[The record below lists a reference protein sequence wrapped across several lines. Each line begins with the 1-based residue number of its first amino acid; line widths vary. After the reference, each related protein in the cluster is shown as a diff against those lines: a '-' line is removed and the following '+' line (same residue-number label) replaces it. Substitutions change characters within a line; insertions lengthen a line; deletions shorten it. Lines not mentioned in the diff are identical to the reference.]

1 MEFSCC
7 WPSSRVTCPRFRG
20 PTSRYVLPATSL
32 AYVLVA
38 LVGHFRLHEEISPT
52 RWLGIALIAAG
63 VGFVAA
69 GPSVTPR
76 HEFPGRYPR
85 SRSLGDEVMK
95 DLYAWAAI
103 GLIVLAST
111 TGDVLLSYSM
121 KRVGD
126 VGELWKRRGI
136 LAVVGRVL
144 TTPTFAL
151 GLMAMGIA
159 FYSLLF
165 GLSWGNLSLVV
176 PASASLTFVANAVA
190 ARIFLHERVG
200 RRRWIAA
207 LLVAGG
213 VVLMAV

>member
-1 MEFSCC
+1 MS
-7 WPSSRVTCPRFRG
+7 
-20 PTSRYVLPATSL
+20 
-32 AYVLVA
+32 
-38 LVGHFRLHEEISPT
+38 
-52 RWLGIALIAAG
+52 
-63 VGFVAA
+63 
-69 GPSVTPR
+69 
-76 HEFPGRYPR
+76 
-85 SRSLGDEVMK
+85 

-103 GLIVLAST
+103 ALIILAST

-126 VGELWKRRGI
+126 VGELRKRRGT
-136 LAVVGRVL
+136 LAVLARVL

-151 GLMAMGIA
+151 GLMAMAVA

-190 ARIFLHERVG
+190 ARLFLHERVS

-207 LLVAGG
+207 LLVASG
-213 VVLMAV
+213 VALMAV

>member
-1 MEFSCC
+1 MRE
-7 WPSSRVTCPRFRG
+7 
-20 PTSRYVLPATSL
+20 
-32 AYVLVA
+32 
-38 LVGHFRLHEEISPT
+38 
-52 RWLGIALIAAG
+52 
-63 VGFVAA
+63 
-69 GPSVTPR
+69 
-76 HEFPGRYPR
+76 
-85 SRSLGDEVMK
+85 
-95 DLYAWAAI
+95 LYAWAAVA
-103 GLIVLAST
+103 LIILAST

-126 VGELWKRRGI
+126 VGELWKRSGTLGVIGHI
-136 LAVVGRVL
+136 LA
-144 TTPTFAL
+144 TPTFAL
-151 GLMAMGIA
+151 GLMAMGVA

-213 VVLMAV
+213 VVLMAL

>member
-1 MEFSCC
+1 
-7 WPSSRVTCPRFRG
+7 
-20 PTSRYVLPATSL
+20 
-32 AYVLVA
+32 
-38 LVGHFRLHEEISPT
+38 
-52 RWLGIALIAAG
+52 
-63 VGFVAA
+63 
-69 GPSVTPR
+69 
-76 HEFPGRYPR
+76 
-85 SRSLGDEVMK
+85 MK
-95 DLYAWAAI
+95 DIYAWAAI
-103 GLIVLAST
+103 GLIVLTST
-111 TGDVLLSYSM
+111 TGDVLLAHSM

-126 VGELWKRRGI
+126 VGELWQRRGV
-136 LAVVGRVL
+136 LAVLGRVL
-144 TTPTFAL
+144 RTPTFVL

-176 PASASLTFVANAVA
+176 PASAALTFVANAVA

>member
-1 MEFSCC
+1 VKDIYT
-7 WPSSRVTCPRFRG
+7 W
-20 PTSRYVLPATSL
+20 A
-32 AYVLVA
+32 A
-38 LVGHFRLHEEISPT
+38 
-52 RWLGIALIAAG
+52 IALI
-63 VGFVAA
+63 
-69 GPSVTPR
+69 
-76 HEFPGRYPR
+76 
-85 SRSLGDEVMK
+85 
-95 DLYAWAAI
+95 I
-103 GLIVLAST
+103 LAST

-126 VGELWKRRGI
+126 VGELWQRRGV
-136 LAVVGRVL
+136 LAVLGRIL

-151 GLMAMGIA
+151 GLMAMGVA

-176 PASASLTFVANAVA
+176 PASASLTFVANALA

>member
-1 MEFSCC
+1 
-7 WPSSRVTCPRFRG
+7 
-20 PTSRYVLPATSL
+20 
-32 AYVLVA
+32 
-38 LVGHFRLHEEISPT
+38 
-52 RWLGIALIAAG
+52 
-63 VGFVAA
+63 
-69 GPSVTPR
+69 
-76 HEFPGRYPR
+76 
-85 SRSLGDEVMK
+85 MK

-126 VGELWKRRGI
+126 VGELWKRSGA
-136 LAVVGRVL
+136 LAVVGHALR
-144 TTPTFAL
+144 TPTFAL
-151 GLMAMGIA
+151 GLIAMGVA

-176 PASASLTFVANAVA
+176 PASTSLTFVANALA

-207 LLVAGG
+207 LLVAAG